1 MPIGDRSE
9 NGGTMPARTSL
20 IIPPPTAVATD
31 NTAIPKISIFFA
43 SPTVAPDTAKA
54 IVPRISKMTHVSDMI
69 HLYFQ
74 YLKKSQNR
82 INDFHDRP
90 CIYNRQRTEDFPD
103 RTAENKNHEQNKT
116 VAVADIMIM
125 PCPFPGKKHF
135 CNF

>member
-43 SPTVAPDTAKA
+43 SPTVAPETAKA

-74 YLKKSQNR
+74 YLKN
-82 INDFHDRP
+82 P
-90 CIYNRQRTEDFPD
+90 
-103 RTAENKNHEQNKT
+103 KT
-116 VAVADIMIM
+116 VSMIFM
-125 PCPFPGKKHF
+125 TVPVYITDRGPRIFPTAPLKTRTMSRIKL
-135 CNF
+135 